1 MEGYLKYNIM
11 SKLTNI
17 MIIFLKYPLLLITNE
32 SLKDDYR
39 KLIKIFINKIEKKVE
54 INTLEKEINRE
65 IEYFLC
71 MRRVDFTLDEVN
83 YFKFLIQFIS
93 YIGILSKKHNKSV
106 DEIDF
111 FDLNNGNNSKNLE
124 TNMQNAQIYGNNLN
138 KELERITLDVS
149 ILLRTIKGLRDKLT
163 LEEAKSGSLT
173 EEKGTLE
180 KKLAKEKRKTKK
192 LTK

>member
-1 MEGYLKYNIM
+1 M

-17 MIIFLKYPLLLITNE
+17 IIIFLEYPLLFIKDKA
-32 SLKDDYR
+32 LKNDYS
-39 KLIKIFINKIEKKVE
+39 KLINIFINKIKEKNE
-54 INTLEKEINRE
+54 LYTLEKQINLE
-65 IEYFLC
+65 IEYFLS
-71 MRRVDFTLDEVN
+71 MHKVEFTPDEVN
-83 YFKFLIQFIS
+83 YFIFLIQFVS
-93 YIGILSKKHNKSV
+93 YIETLSKIHNKTA
-106 DEIDF
+106 DEIDL
-111 FDLNNGNNSKNLE
+111 FDLNIINNSKKLE
-124 TNMQNAQIYGNNLN
+124 TNMQNAQIYGNDLN
-138 KELERITLDVS
+138 RELERITLDVS